1 MILNLKMTFF
11 VKRYLYTTRESHQN
25 IYKYELMRYNN
36 AYTYN
41 DLNMSF
47 TEIMSL
53 PLFLKEEIYA
63 IYKQTSD
70 NRKSTIKNIRP

>member
-1 MILNLKMTFF
+1 
-11 VKRYLYTTRESHQN
+11 
-25 IYKYELMRYNN
+25 MRYNN